1 MLFGISI
8 SIGNEIMVGH
18 LVGAKRFEDAFN
30 RGVKSLKMGFYVTIG
45 VVIAFW
51 LLRDPILNNITDDQ
65 GIIELLLPLFLLSVF
80 LEPGRTINI
89 VMVNALRASGDAR
102 FPLCTAI
109 IFMWGVAIPLGY
121 FLGIKMEMGLL
132 GIWLGFFADE
142 WLRGLTNAWR
152 WRSRKWQS
160 KRLDLE
166 S

>member
-1 MLFGISI
+1 MLF
-8 SIGNEIMVGH
+8 
-18 LVGAKRFEDAFN
+18 
-30 RGVKSLKMGFYVTIG
+30 
-45 VVIAFW
+45 
-51 LLRDPILNNITDDQ
+51 RDPILNNITDDQ
-65 GIIELLLPLFLLSVF
+65 GIIKVLLPLFLLSVF

-102 FPLCTAI
+102 FPLYRY
-109 IFMWGVAIPLGY
+109 Y
-121 FLGIKMEMGLL
+121 FYVGCRYPIRLLLRHKMEMGLL

-160 KRLDLE
+160 KRLDVE

>member
-1 MLFGISI
+1 
-8 SIGNEIMVGH
+8 
-18 LVGAKRFEDAFN
+18 
-30 RGVKSLKMGFYVTIG
+30 
-45 VVIAFW
+45 
-51 LLRDPILNNITDDQ
+51 
-65 GIIELLLPLFLLSVF
+65 
-80 LEPGRTINI
+80 
-89 VMVNALRASGDAR
+89 MVNALRASGDAR

-160 KRLDLE
+160 KRLDVKANLF
-166 S
+166 SYHSVLPNIIGRTFVTKLKVRNFHFYNSN